1 MGLKIDLDEIK
12 KRLEDL
18 FGNKYKYDFSNFKN
32 THSKIKVE
40 CPVHGWSDQILKNLF
55 KGHGCRK
62 CSYSVISNKQK
73 SEFSD
78 VLKKFRQ
85 VHGDKYDYSK
95 FEYTKNRNSSTIICS
110 IHGDFYQSAWTHM
123 KGSGCPK
130 CSGNKRLT
138 KDEFILAS
146 NKKHTKG
153 YIYDFSDYRNMHTK
167 LKIVCPKHGEF
178 YQTPMSHVK
187 GSGCPDCNQSQGERM
202 VEKFLIEN
210 NIKYSSQKKFD
221 DLKHKEHLYFD
232 FFLPDHNCCIEFNGI
247 QHYFEVEI
255 FGGKDTLIETQIRD
269 KLKENY
275 CLKNNINLIIIKQDK
290 KHINISDVE
299 SQIQNIK
306 NLI

>member
-1 MGLKIDLDEIK
+1 MGLKISLDEIK

-40 CPVHGWSDQILKNLF
+40 CSVHGWSDQILKNLF

-62 CSYSVISNKQK
+62 CSYTVISNKQK

-187 GSGCPDCNQSQGERM
+187 GSGCLVCNQSQGERM

-255 FGGKDTLIETQIRD
+255 FGGKDNLIETQIRD
-269 KLKENY
+269 KLKEKY

-290 KHINISDVE
+290 RHINISDVE

>member
-1 MGLKIDLDEIK
+1 
-12 KRLEDL
+12 
-18 FGNKYKYDFSNFKN
+18 
-32 THSKIKVE
+32 
-40 CPVHGWSDQILKNLF
+40 
-55 KGHGCRK
+55 
-62 CSYSVISNKQK
+62 
-73 SEFSD
+73 
-78 VLKKFRQ
+78 
-85 VHGDKYDYSK
+85 
-95 FEYTKNRNSSTIICS
+95 
-110 IHGDFYQSAWTHM
+110 
-123 KGSGCPK
+123 
-130 CSGNKRLT
+130 
-138 KDEFILAS
+138 
-146 NKKHTKG
+146 
-153 YIYDFSDYRNMHTK
+153 
-167 LKIVCPKHGEF
+167 
-178 YQTPMSHVK
+178 
-187 GSGCPDCNQSQGERM
+187 M